1 MKKSKKYINN
11 KLLVALSVMCNVAD
25 SNDIDEHQ
33 KNLIQRLLGLW
44 IDEDL
49 IRELDKVTDDD
60 YNNLVN
66 EFNEYH
72 KSYFVIEKVEEEV
85 LTKDMN

>member
-33 KNLIQRLLGLW
+33 KNLIQRLLSLW

-60 YNNLVN
+60 YNDLVN
-66 EFNEYH
+66 EFNDYH

>member
-33 KNLIQRLLGLW
+33 KNLIQRLLGSW

-60 YNNLVN
+60 YNDLVN

>member
-33 KNLIQRLLGLW
+33 KNLIQRLLGSW

-60 YNNLVN
+60 YNDLVN

-85 LTKDMN
+85 LTKDMS

>member
-49 IRELDKVTDDD
+49 ISELDKVTDDD
-60 YNNLVN
+60 YNDLVN

>member
-60 YNNLVN
+60 YNDLVN

>member
-49 IRELDKVTDDD
+49 ISELDKVKDDD
-60 YNNLVN
+60 YNDLVN

-72 KSYFVIEKVEEEV
+72 KSYLVIEKVEEEV

>member
-33 KNLIQRLLGLW
+33 KNLIQRLLSLW

-49 IRELDKVTDDD
+49 IDELDKITDDD

-72 KSYFVIEKVEEEV
+72 KSYFLIEKVDEDV

>member
-11 KLLVALSVMCNVAD
+11 KLLVALSVMCNAAD

-60 YNNLVN
+60 YNDLVN

>member
-11 KLLVALSVMCNVAD
+11 KLLVALSIMCNVTD

-33 KNLIQRLLGLW
+33 KNLIQRLLSLW

-49 IRELDKVTDDD
+49 IDELDKITDDD

-72 KSYFVIEKVEEEV
+72 KSYFLIEKVDEDV